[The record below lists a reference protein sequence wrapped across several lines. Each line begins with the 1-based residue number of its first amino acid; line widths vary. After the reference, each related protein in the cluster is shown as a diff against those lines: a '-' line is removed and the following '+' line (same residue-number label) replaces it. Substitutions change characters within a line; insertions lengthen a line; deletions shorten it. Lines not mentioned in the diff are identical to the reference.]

1 MENTGRGGSIV
12 RSPYL
17 IDGFRVAFE
26 HGGGWHCVCADFVSS
41 NACRHTR
48 EAAGRRAAQAQ
59 IAARVMAAR
68 SQLAGPTTRAQHE
81 REAVS
86 KARFDTRHRRRA
98 GDRQDAH
105 HRDSTVEGEFPT

>member
-12 RSPYL
+12 RSAYL

-59 IAARVMAAR
+59 IAERVKAAR
-68 SQLAGPTTRAQHE
+68 SHLIEPVTRAQHE
-81 REAVS
+81 RERRS
-86 KARFDTRHRRRA
+86 NARHKTQHRRRA
-98 GDRQDAH
+98 EDR
-105 HRDSTVEGEFPT
+105 RDVLPDWSGAGEFVN